1 MTTIRPNN
9 SVSIVTA
16 SAGTG
21 KTTDLTTRIFEEIK
35 SGRSPQKILATT
47 FTVKAAE
54 ELRERARQKL
64 IREGKAQAAIELLGA
79 RISTINGVCGGLV
92 KEFAFGLG
100 LSPIV
105 DVIDERASKVIF
117 RQSADLAI
125 GKYASELL
133 VLAKAFGYDDSFQPK
148 DWRDDVIRLVD
159 LARSNNISHKSF
171 EAFIKKSIE
180 GFETLLTLPL
190 EGETEERLDENLDFQ
205 ISELLSYYPS
215 YDGLT
220 KGTVKSL
227 EEVKDIS
234 TRGSAKTFP
243 WQHWAKLSKIEGT
256 KADDP
261 NFYPLRQAATVF
273 SRHPRLRAQVKSFI
287 TSIFS
292 CAAESMVSYEAYKK
306 NWGLVDFVD
315 QDRLTLD
322 LMNKPELRRQL
333 SERIETV
340 FVDEFQDTSPLQ
352 LANFISLSQIANSS
366 VWVGDQKQAIYGFRG
381 TDPDLITHVAPK
393 IQEATNGQRDTL
405 STNYRSRKPL
415 VDFFNDAFGATFRR
429 MGLPE
434 NATKIDN
441 TNREDLNGQSAALAI
456 WHNDKDFAGSVA
468 AGVVEILNKPK
479 DWIVSHDNNPKQIS
493 AGDIAILCRTNDNC
507 LKIATNL
514 ARYGL
519 KVAIERD
526 GLFGTLEARL
536 VIAALKWCADRKNT
550 VALAELAHLLHEG
563 DSQPG
568 WFEASLQENRKEAI
582 SELVPL
588 SVDLVKISEA
598 SRDKTPLELLD
609 AVLGVKGVL
618 LAIKRWGSYE
628 ERLVNLEALRELVAQ
643 YEEERQRTRAPTTAT
658 DLCVWL
664 GEQEDEQPASRSDD
678 AITVLTYHASKGLE
692 WPLVILTDL
701 EAKPKATA
709 FGINLVS
716 EISGD
721 EIDWKDPLKGRW
733 IRFWPWPLGS
743 QKTNVDLDTR
753 AANSPEGQLAARIE
767 QEERVR
773 LLYVG
778 ATRARDY
785 LILALPRSSKSYP
798 WLEEL
803 VSDQSELAIKIPKH
817 GDTSFFVNGHS
828 HNVRV
833 NTLIPLDIDDNVAPE
848 VSYENPEYGVKAYPS
863 LAIRPSSQKAVE
875 DAQILDEIDLG
886 GRLPLTGACDMALV
900 GESIHRF
907 LAADDPNW
915 SNDKREQLAK
925 RILHAWGV
933 TALDPRDVVTMGSR
947 FRKKIEEIWPQAII
961 HREAPIVWRDGDRTL
976 TGRIDIYLELPD
988 KIVIIDHKSFPGARS
1003 QWLDQA
1009 RKYAGQLRVYA
1020 DAISASLSD
1029 KKSVE
1034 LALHLPVSGELL
1046 IVDSLTS

>member
-1 MTTIRPNN
+1 MSVTQNK

-64 IREGKAQAAIELLGA
+64 IKEGKSQAAVELLGA

-105 DVIDERASKVIF
+105 DVIDEKASKIIF
-117 RQSADLAI
+117 RQSADHAI

-133 VLAKAFGYDDSFQPK
+133 ILAKAFGYDDSFQSK

-159 LARSNNISHKSF
+159 LARSNNISYTSF
-171 EAFIKKSIE
+171 ADFAQKSIE
-180 GFETLLTLPL
+180 SFETLLMTPL
-190 EGETEERLDENLDFQ
+190 EGETEDSLDENLDFQ

-220 KGTVKSL
+220 KGTIKSL
-227 EEVKDIS
+227 DEVKDIS

-243 WQHWAKLSKIEGT
+243 WQLWAKLSKIEGT
-256 KADDP
+256 KADDD
-261 NFYPLRQAATVF
+261 NFYSLRQAATVF
-273 SRHPRLRAQVKSFI
+273 SRHPRLRAQVRSFI
-287 TSIFS
+287 ITIYS
-292 CAAESMVSYEAYKK
+292 CAAESMVAYEAYKK

-315 QDRLTLD
+315 QDRLTYD
-322 LMNKPELRRQL
+322 LMNKPELRQQL
-333 SERIETV
+333 SERIESV
-340 FVDEFQDTSPLQ
+340 FIDEFQDTSPLQ

-393 IQEATNGQRDTL
+393 VQEATKGHKDTL

-415 VDFFNDAFGATFRR
+415 VDFFNDAFGSTFRQ

-434 NATKIDN
+434 NATKIEN
-441 TNREDLNGQSAALAI
+441 TNRDEIEGQSTPIAV
-456 WHNDKDFAGSVA
+456 WHNDKNFSGSVA
-468 AGVVEILNKPK
+468 AGVVEILSNPK
-479 DWIVSHDNNPKQIS
+479 EWIVSHENKPKKLS
-493 AGDIAILCRTNDNC
+493 AGDIAILSRTNDNC
-507 LKIATNL
+507 LKIATSL
-514 ARYGL
+514 ARNGL
-519 KVAIERD
+519 KVAVERD

-536 VIAALKWCADRKNT
+536 VIAALKWCSDRKNT
-550 VALAELAHLLHEG
+550 VALVELAHLLHEG
-563 DSQPG
+563 NNQPE
-568 WFEASLQENRKEAI
+568 WFETSLQENRNEAI

-588 SVDLVKISEA
+588 STDLALISEG
-598 SRDKTPLELLD
+598 SLDKTPLELLD
-609 AVLGVKGVL
+609 AVLGVKGIL
-618 LAIKRWGSYE
+618 LAIKCWGNYE
-628 ERLVNLEALRELVAQ
+628 ERLLNLEALRELVAQ

-658 DLCVWL
+658 DLCIWL

-721 EIDWKDPLKGRW
+721 AIDWKDPLKDRW

-743 QKTNVDLDTR
+743 QKTNVDLDVR
-753 AANSPEGQLAARIE
+753 AASSPEGLHATKIE
-767 QEERVR
+767 KEERAR

-785 LILALPRSSKSYP
+785 LVLALPKSAKGYP

-803 VSDQSELAIKIPKH
+803 VSDQREFVMTIPEQ
-817 GDTSFFVNGHS
+817 GDTSFLVNGNAHD
-828 HNVRV
+828 VRV
-833 NTLIPLDIDDNVAPE
+833 KSLIPLDIDDSIAPE
-848 VSYENPEYGVKAYPS
+848 VSYDGEDKVLKEYPS
-863 LAIRPSSQKAVE
+863 LSIRPSNLEAVE
-875 DAQILDEIDLG
+875 FAKILYEIDLG
-886 GRLPLTGACDMALV
+886 GRLPLIGACDMTLV
-900 GESIHRF
+900 GEAIHRF
-907 LAADDPNW
+907 LAADDPSW
-915 SNDKREQLAK
+915 LKEKREQLAK
-925 RILHAWGV
+925 NILNAWQV
-933 TALDPRDVVTMGSR
+933 TALDPRDVVIMGSR
-947 FRKKIEEIWPQAII
+947 FRKCIEDKWPQASI
-961 HREAPIVWRDGDRTL
+961 HREAPVVWRNGDRTL
-976 TGRIDIYLELPD
+976 SGRIDIYLELPD
-988 KIVIIDHKSFPGARS
+988 RIIVIDHKSFPGGRS
-1003 QWLDQA
+1003 QWLDQVQ
-1009 RKYAGQLRVYA
+1009 KYAGQLNVYA
-1020 DAISASLSD
+1020 DAINASLPD
-1029 KKSVE
+1029 KKLVE
-1034 LALHLPVSGELL
+1034 LALHLPISGELL
-1046 IVDSLTS
+1046 FLSL